1 MVSEHSLILGHFP
14 LPVGT
19 AGHYGEVE
27 NQGDSPA
34 RQASEQER
42 LAVASIYGPIEHQMV
57 QVEERLDHVIDNAPP
72 RIAGE
77 LAHALKGGG
86 KRLRPALTLLAGS
99 FHNGGSESVVY
110 AATAIELL
118 HTATLVHDD
127 SIDNALLRRG
137 RLTVNRLWGNHDAVF
152 LGDYL
157 CSASAYVAAETGNV
171 QAMAVFSKTL
181 SDLCRGAAR
190 EHTANSRLCRDE
202 YFLTIGGKTAALFR
216 AATESGALLS
226 GAPKKMVRWLKD
238 YGYNLG
244 MAFQIV
250 DDIHDVASDLARGI
264 LNLPALLVLEGPGG
278 SEVGQALERDRE
290 KGLRLISDRAG
301 SPAILEECRRMAR
314 SFRYRASA
322 ALHPLPRKAAYE
334 SLVKLAG
341 FLTERQG

>member
-1 MVSEHSLILGHFP
+1 MVSEHGLVLGHFP

-19 AGHYGEVE
+19 VGHCGEAE

-42 LAVASIYGPIEHQMV
+42 LAVASIYRPIEHQMV
-57 QVEERLDHVIDNAPP
+57 QVEERLDQVIGNAPP
-72 RIAGE
+72 HIAGE

-99 FHNGGSESVVY
+99 FHNGGSESVIY

-127 SIDNALLRRG
+127 SIDHALLRRG

-157 CSASAYVAAETGNV
+157 CAASAHMAAETGNV
-171 QAMAVFSKTL
+171 QAMAVFARTL
-181 SDLCRGAAR
+181 SDLCRGAIG
-190 EHTANSRLCRDE
+190 EHTAQHHHCRDE

-226 GAPKKMVRWLKD
+226 GAPKKMVRWLRD

-264 LNLPALLVLEGPGG
+264 LNLPALLVLEGSGG
-278 SEVGQALERDRE
+278 SDVAQMLERDRE
-290 KGLRLISDRAG
+290 NGLRAITHMAG
-301 SPAILEECRRMAR
+301 SPAVLEECRQMAR
-314 SFRYRASA
+314 SFGHRACA
-322 ALHPLPRKAAYE
+322 ALEPLPRSAAYE
-334 SLVKLAG
+334 SLMSLAEY
-341 FLTERQG
+341 LTERQG